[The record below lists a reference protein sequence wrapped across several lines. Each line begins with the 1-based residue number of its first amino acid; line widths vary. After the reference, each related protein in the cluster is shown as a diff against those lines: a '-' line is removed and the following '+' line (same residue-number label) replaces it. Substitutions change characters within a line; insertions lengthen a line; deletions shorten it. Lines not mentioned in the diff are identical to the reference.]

1 MFLAKVTWQMRV
13 GLECPICSAERE
25 RRCCIISTSDRNKD
39 RYVQKPFTDAPYVHP
54 FRFPS
59 GHAQHLRAI
68 AFAKENQQQLL
79 WITAYD
85 KPKKQDD
92 AKFKGERLE
101 QLKEEWLQ
109 LPSART
115 SGIPGLFPLVKDLP
129 VRFTDSPDKQARE
142 RGVFKNAKGCLLYTS
157 PSPRDGL
164 LCRMPSCA

>member
-1 MFLAKVTWQMRV
+1 M
-13 GLECPICSAERE
+13 
-25 RRCCIISTSDRNKD
+25 
-39 RYVQKPFTDAPYVHP
+39 
-54 FRFPS
+54 
-59 GHAQHLRAI
+59 
-68 AFAKENQQQLL
+68 

-142 RGVFKNAKGCLLYTS
+142 RGVFKNAKGVLRGWELPPEESERLSTCGEPEVVLRHRPKRLFIEMVESTSKDLARVRGKRIYTLTVRPKVWS
-157 PSPRDGL
+157 IDGQGNVQITRYGFTIVPDL
-164 LCRMPSCA
+164 SLIHISEPTRPY